1 MAKKRSTIIDI
12 HRAKKAKSSRFLIA
26 AFLCSG
32 GWISNCVCGGGVYI
46 GKEQ

>member
-26 AFLCSG
+26 AVFVFWRLD
-32 GWISNCVCGGGVYI
+32 I
-46 GKEQ
+46 